1 MVEREEK
8 LIKKIIKLQKA
19 HNSLK
24 IDDEIEKY
32 KKEIKESHKIIEQTK
47 KDIEKLSSQLK
58 DLKNKNENSN
68 SDNENNIAN
77 KKDELNQKLQINEVK
92 KNQLEFLKK
101 SNDNFNAMIDSIIY
115 ILIEKLEYKYPNLEK
130 KLSIFFFWFFKY
142 LISTRRYSF
151 ILTYFSKLSHID
163 TNLAKFALKPL
174 YYINGYKD
182 GLKFIAT
189 LLTCNT
195 NHSLIC
201 EEIEFLIVLNKYED
215 ALKLGKYLTVLNPG
229 FNEAWISLAQV
240 YLKLKKYDK
249 CLKAL
254 NNLNYLKTFLHMI
267 I

>member
-101 SNDNFNAMIDSIIY
+101 SNDNFKNQEY
-115 ILIEKLEYKYPNLEK
+115 ILGLIK
-130 KLSIFFFWFFKY
+130 FWSPQTMFKY
-142 LISTRRYSF
+142 IQS
-151 ILTYFSKLSHID
+151 
-163 TNLAKFALKPL
+163 
-174 YYINGYKD
+174 
-182 GLKFIAT
+182 
-189 LLTCNT
+189 
-195 NHSLIC
+195 
-201 EEIEFLIVLNKYED
+201 
-215 ALKLGKYLTVLNPG
+215 
-229 FNEAWISLAQV
+229 
-240 YLKLKKYDK
+240 YDK
-249 CLKAL
+249 KPE
-254 NNLNYLKTFLHMI
+254 
-267 I
+267 